1 MPERIFPPKEFNPA
15 EFGLPEEARVNPQVI
30 DLHTLESQCGLASQ
44 AQNVE
49 TYDGTLGVSVAF
61 VNQHQGAVGQTMRG
75 ATRSCS
81 GTLIGRDLFLSA
93 GHCFDPNPS
102 PQTQVTFNFQTDPA
116 GNPRPEQ
123 QFQIVRVEEHR
134 LGNLDYEIIRLAG
147 NPADTFGFALVSP
160 VDAAVGD
167 MVCVIGHP
175 ATVPK
180 QIEAGP
186 VSTLDGNQI
195 RYNDVDTLPGNSG
208 SGILHSPTGKLV
220 GVHTNGGC
228 AGTDPETGFNIGV
241 RISALL
247 AASPILR
254 DLVDQRNGI
263 FAAAWEQGGPPFQGR
278 HNLTAG
284 EYQQTFDTLAG
295 QGFRLRWVDAF
306 ERV

>member
-1 MPERIFPPKEFNPA
+1 MPERIFPPKEFDPA
-15 EFGLPEEARVNPQVI
+15 EFGLPEDARVNPQVI
-30 DLHTLESQCGLASQ
+30 DLHTIETQCGLTNQ

-49 TYDGTLGVSVAF
+49 TYDGTLGVPVAF
-61 VNQHQGAVGQTMRG
+61 VNQHQRAVGQTMRG
-75 ATRSCS
+75 AVRSCS
-81 GTLIGRDLFLSA
+81 GTLIGRDLFLTA
-93 GHCFDPNPS
+93 GHCFDPSPT

-123 QFQIVRVEEHR
+123 RFQILGVQEHR
-134 LGNLDYEIIRLAG
+134 LGGLDYEIIRLAG

-167 MVCVIGHP
+167 MACVIGHP

-186 VSTLDGNQI
+186 VTAFDGNEI
-195 RYNDVDTLPGNSG
+195 RYNEVDTLPGNSG
-208 SGILHSPTGKLV
+208 SGILHDPTGRLV

-228 AGTDPETGFNIGV
+228 AGTDPETGFNIGM
-241 RISALL
+241 RISSLI

-263 FAAAWEQGGPPFQGR
+263 FASAWEQGGPPFIAR

-284 EYQQTFDTLAG
+284 EHQQTVDTLAG
-295 QGFRLRWVDAF
+295 RGFRLTSVDAF
-306 ERV
+306 GRV